1 MLRRA
6 LNLATPPSRI
16 KIYDLSN
23 EWRGPKWNKM
33 SKSKNDIAKMRESGG
48 IAARILNDIASFV
61 RPGITTKELNDR
73 AAILIEDAGATSAF
87 FGYENFPGVLCAS
100 LNATAVHG
108 VPTNVPVKKGDVL
121 GLDFGVVY
129 GGWYSDT
136 AITVGV
142 GNISDTAQRLIEI
155 TRQALA
161 QGIKA
166 AHIGNH
172 IGDISHAIQLYVEA
186 ARFEVIRELV
196 GHGIGTTL
204 HEPPQVPNFGNPGK
218 GEKLVEGMVLAIEP
232 IVAVSSQHVRLEE
245 DRFGYAT
252 RNRSLAAHF
261 EHTVAITEEGPQVLT
276 LP

>member
-1 MLRRA
+1 
-6 LNLATPPSRI
+6 
-16 KIYDLSN
+16 
-23 EWRGPKWNKM
+23 M

-48 IAARILNDIASFV
+48 IAARILNDIAGFV

-73 AAILIEDAGATSAF
+73 AAVLIKAAGAAPAF
-87 FGYENFPGVLCAS
+87 LGYENFPGVLCAS
-100 LNATAVHG
+100 CNATAVHG
-108 VPTNVPVKKGDVL
+108 VPSNILLREGDVL
-121 GLDFGVVY
+121 SLDFGVVY

-142 GNISDTAQRLIEI
+142 GNISDTAKRLIEV
-155 TRQALA
+155 TQQALA

-166 AHIGNH
+166 AHIGSH
-172 IGDISHAIQLYVEA
+172 IGDISHVIQSYVEA
-186 ARFEVIRELV
+186 AGFQVIRELV